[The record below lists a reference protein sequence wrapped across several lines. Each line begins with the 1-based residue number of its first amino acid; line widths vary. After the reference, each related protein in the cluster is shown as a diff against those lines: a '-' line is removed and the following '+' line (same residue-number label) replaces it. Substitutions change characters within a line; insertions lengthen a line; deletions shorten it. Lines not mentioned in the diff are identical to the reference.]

1 VPLTGPSLTSATIFR
16 TLFAQG
22 LVQCT
27 APAPGNAACITPANL
42 AQFGIN
48 VTNVGPPPPL
58 SVVFSGQPNYQSPYS
73 EQASF
78 GIEGAVAKDL
88 TVSASYIYVHTLR
101 LPVAIDTNALP
112 AFTTNALAANGQI
125 VSLHNWN
132 NNPLNPLGSAPCAG
146 LAIVQCFR
154 NPLLL
159 QTNQYSS
166 VGSGVYQGGI
176 LEVTKRLSHN
186 FSLLANY
193 TFSKAIDTSTDFN
206 SDFGPQDNTNLN
218 GERGLSTFD
227 QRHKVVLAFV
237 AQTPGNSQWSGGWQL
252 APIFRYNS
260 GHPFNLLS
268 GADVN
273 GDRHSTND
281 RPIGAGRNTGVG
293 PDYITLDLRVTK
305 AFRLGE
311 RAQLQFLAE
320 GFNVANRANF
330 ASVNNVVGP
339 TCPECS
345 VLGRTFVQ
353 NGLNNVGPSQ
363 GLGFTSAFTPR
374 QLQFGARLAF

>member
-1 VPLTGPSLTSATIFR
+1 IYGQIADVVQTLGFVNGIRPIAQVFVPLTGPSLTSATIFR

-42 AQFGIN
+42 TQFGIN

-132 NNPLNPLGSAPCAG
+132 TNALNPLGSAPCAVRI
-146 LAIVQCFR
+146 LQCFR

-159 QTNQYSS
+159 QTKQYSS

-218 GERGLSTFD
+218 GERGLS
-227 QRHKVVLAFV
+227 
-237 AQTPGNSQWSGGWQL
+237 
-252 APIFRYNS
+252 
-260 GHPFNLLS
+260 
-268 GADVN
+268 
-273 GDRHSTND
+273 
-281 RPIGAGRNTGVG
+281 
-293 PDYITLDLRVTK
+293 
-305 AFRLGE
+305 
-311 RAQLQFLAE
+311 
-320 GFNVANRANF
+320 
-330 ASVNNVVGP
+330 
-339 TCPECS
+339 
-345 VLGRTFVQ
+345 
-353 NGLNNVGPSQ
+353 
-363 GLGFTSAFTPR
+363 
-374 QLQFGARLAF
+374 

>member
-1 VPLTGPSLTSATIFR
+1 
-16 TLFAQG
+16 
-22 LVQCT
+22 
-27 APAPGNAACITPANL
+27 
-42 AQFGIN
+42 
-48 VTNVGPPPPL
+48 
-58 SVVFSGQPNYQSPYS
+58 
-73 EQASF
+73 
-78 GIEGAVAKDL
+78 
-88 TVSASYIYVHTLR
+88 
-101 LPVAIDTNALP
+101 VAIDTNALP

-132 NNPLNPLGSAPCAG
+132 TNALNPLGSAPCAG
-146 LAIVQCFR
+146 LAILQCFR

-281 RPIGAGRNTGVG
+281 RPIGAGRNTGLG
-293 PDYITLDLRVTK
+293 PDYISLDLRVTK

-320 GFNVANRANF
+320 GFNIANRANF